1 MFSNEEDAQK
11 RELAQGFLHFLI
23 DGAAGKTPAGGMPSL
38 ADSIAERV
46 SRDTRQ
52 QVDTLLPQYLD
63 RVLPGLVDQALAKR
77 AGGGEAQTA
86 FGRYGM
92 IALIACAV
100 LAVTCLMLVALYIMK
115 PNTTAAIDPEPPSV
129 ADDAVLPPETS
140 SALAPA
146 SR

>member
-1 MFSNEEDAQK
+1 MVSNDEDTQK

-23 DGAAGKTPAGGMPSL
+23 DGAAGKTPAGGMPTL
-38 ADSIAERV
+38 ADSISERV
-46 SRDTRQ
+46 SHDTRQ
-52 QVDTLLPQYLD
+52 QVADLLPQYLD
-63 RVLPGLVDQALAKR
+63 KVLPGLVDQAVAR
-77 AGGGEAQTA
+77 RTGSGDAQSA

-115 PNTTAAIDPEPPSV
+115 PNTAAVADSDPPSV
-129 ADDAVLPPETS
+129 ADDAVLPAEPS
-140 SALAPA
+140 SVSVSA

>member
-1 MFSNEEDAQK
+1 MFSNEEEAQK

-38 ADSIAERV
+38 ADTIAERV
-46 SRDTRQ
+46 SHDTRQ
-52 QVDTLLPQYLD
+52 QVESLLPQYLD
-63 RVLPGLVDQALAKR
+63 QVLPGLVDQAVAKR
-77 AGGGEAQTA
+77 SGGGGDAQSA

-115 PNTTAAIDPEPPSV
+115 PNGTVTTDPNPPSV
-129 ADDAVLPPETS
+129 ADDTVLPAETS
-140 SALAPA
+140 SVSA

>member
-1 MFSNEEDAQK
+1 MFSNEEEAQK

-23 DGAAGKTPAGGMPSL
+23 DGAAAKTPAGGMPSL

-52 QVDTLLPQYLD
+52 QVDSLLPQYLGQ
-63 RVLPGLVDQALAKR
+63 VLPGLVDQAVAKQS
-77 AGGGEAQTA
+77 GGVGDAQSA

-115 PNTTAAIDPEPPSV
+115 PNGPAAVDPNLTSV
-129 ADDAVLPPETS
+129 ADDAVLPAETS
-140 SALAPA
+140 SVSA